1 MAADGAAGFRI
12 LVLVEPP
19 VLVHECSFVSQIPC

>member
-1 MAADGAAGFRI
+1 LL

-19 VLVHECSFVSQIPC
+19 VLVVVNRAEMAEILPSPQVLAL